1 MVEVMQQENERGG
14 KLSREE
20 KLRRLIKQIEA
31 LQESGF
37 TGYLKLNFTQGS
49 IGRIEKFE
57 EISHTLK

>member
-1 MVEVMQQENERGG
+1 MQQENERGG
-14 KLSREE
+14 KLSRGE